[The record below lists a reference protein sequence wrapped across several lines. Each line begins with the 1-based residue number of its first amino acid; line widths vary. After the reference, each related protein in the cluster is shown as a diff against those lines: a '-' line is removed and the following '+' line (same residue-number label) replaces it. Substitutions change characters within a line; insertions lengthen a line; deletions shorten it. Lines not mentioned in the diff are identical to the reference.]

1 MKRIPNIAITTALVK
16 LLRENLDIPVTDH
29 LDEESPLPYISI
41 GAFSCE
47 DNRTKVD
54 DLLHCSLQLHIWSEY
69 AGKKQVNDIAE
80 RVITIL
86 NTNDIDISA
95 DGFNIYDGRIAQYEA
110 YEEEMY
116 GYNGIISID
125 FNVQNLK

>member
-1 MKRIPNIAITTALVK
+1 MKRIPNISITTALVK